1 MFKLLLIISVLFINT
16 AFANKVDI
24 VNSLS
29 PFFGEIKKKDVSKT
43 KFDGVYE
50 VILHNPI
57 KSLLISADGK
67 YLIQGDIIN
76 LQTGTPLKASSHIN
90 GIKQALIGTINDKDK
105 IIFKAKNEK
114 YSVHVFT
121 DVDCPYCKK
130 LHAQMSKMNALG
142 ITIKYLAMPL
152 KSLHPTAQGK
162 MEKIW
167 CAGDRVKAM
176 NDYKTKNIIPNSKDC
191 KNPVAKQLLIAKQL
205 GIQGTPAIFLA
216 DGTHIPGYLPAKK
229 LLKEIQKK
237 LGK

>member
-57 KSLLISADGK
+57 KSLLVSADGE
-67 YLIQGDIIN
+67 YLIQGNIIN
-76 LQTGTPLKASSHIN
+76 LRTGTPLKASSHIN
-90 GIKQALIGTINDKDK
+90 GIKQALIGTINNKDK

-167 CAGDRVKAM
+167 CADDRVKAM
-176 NDYKTKNIIPNSKDC
+176 NDYKTKNIIPDSEAC